1 MLNTYP
7 FHIDAMLQ
15 LSDICKMGED
25 VQMAT
30 ELIER
35 ALFAMESAFHPLFN
49 LAVGTSRLDYKR
61 QENRSF
67 FIALFR
73 HLNFVGARACYRTA
87 LEFAKMILSLDPD
100 DPVGILL
107 LIDFYAIRAQQYK
120 WFVSLYDELEP
131 SKNLSQLPNW
141 AYSIAVAR

>member
-1 MLNTYP
+1 
-7 FHIDAMLQ
+7 MLQ